1 MHPDKDPEVSH
12 LERIFMWLATNAPVF
27 AWKATVWTGG
37 KVINLGKT
45 VGKKITGKQKEEQEQ
60 SKDKDREKDK
70 EKDKEKKKDIKREK
84 DKNKDIERDKNKD
97 KIKEKNEEKSKT
109 KDKNKEKNKI
119 KNKIKNKNQTNS
131 LKTAITRNPET
142 GEQGH
147 MTPTQRRS
155 SISSKVSLNRN
166 GQMPLKRSLSL
177 DRGMSAAKNMS
188 GPSPLKRSASMDLGL
203 PKLDFLKQS
212 ATLRANILNNA
223 RASVPNPVK
232 DITNPGF
239 VK

>member
-1 MHPDKDPEVSH
+1 
-12 LERIFMWLATNAPVF
+12 
-27 AWKATVWTGG
+27 
-37 KVINLGKT
+37 
-45 VGKKITGKQKEEQEQ
+45 
-60 SKDKDREKDK
+60 
-70 EKDKEKKKDIKREK
+70 
-84 DKNKDIERDKNKD
+84 
-97 KIKEKNEEKSKT
+97 
-109 KDKNKEKNKI
+109 
-119 KNKIKNKNQTNS
+119 
-131 LKTAITRNPET
+131 
-142 GEQGH
+142 
-147 MTPTQRRS
+147 
-155 SISSKVSLNRN
+155 
-166 GQMPLKRSLSL
+166 MPLKRSLSL